1 MHTRMKNSGFA
12 GTARL
17 YAFVDTAF
25 LHGRDPTVLTRM
37 LCDGGA
43 DIIQLRAKNE
53 TPDQVLQLAEKILP
67 VSRAA
72 GIPLVINDHLEI
84 ARRVGAEACH
94 LGQEDFFATG
104 HTHVN
109 ELRTAHESLG
119 IGLSTHSPE
128 QAMRAIA
135 AGADYLGVGPVWPT
149 GTKPNAAPVTLEYVK
164 WAAHNLRIPWFAIG
178 GVNLETLDA
187 ALEAGARRVCVVSGI
202 LNAPDVAAQ
211 CRRFKVRLAQH
222 PL

>member
-1 MHTRMKNSGFA
+1 MHTRMKNHRFA

-25 LHGRDPTVLTRM
+25 LHGRDPAVLTRM

-94 LGQEDFFATG
+94 LGQEDFFSTG

-109 ELRTAHESLG
+109 ELRKADEPLS

-128 QAMRAIA
+128 QAVRAIA

-164 WAAHNLRIPWFAIG
+164 WAAHNVQIPWFAIG

-187 ALEAGARRVCVVSGI
+187 ALEAGARRVCVVSAI

-211 CRRFKVRLAQH
+211 CRRFKDRLAQH